1 MKHYKQNEKTAR
13 IIAQSFDQ
21 AFGALRD
28 NLKIENPNISDHA
41 IDRKLK
47 AIFSDW
53 QSHNEVEPESIC

>member
-28 NLKIENPNISDHA
+28 NLKIENPDISDQA

-53 QSHNEVEPESIC
+53 QSHNEVEPESIY